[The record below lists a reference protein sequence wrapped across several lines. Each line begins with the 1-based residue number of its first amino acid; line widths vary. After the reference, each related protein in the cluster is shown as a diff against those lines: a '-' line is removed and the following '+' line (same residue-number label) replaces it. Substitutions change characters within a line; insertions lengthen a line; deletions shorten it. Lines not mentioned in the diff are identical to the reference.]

1 MQKEYVVS
9 LDIGTSSVGWAVLD
23 HDFNLV
29 TGKKRIVEIN
39 ENGEKKIRK
48 VRTNLWG
55 VRLFEEGETA
65 ENRRLK
71 RGMRRR
77 IARRKKRLA
86 YLQGLFQKEISI
98 FDDSFFI
105 RLEESFYRKED
116 KTVETQYPLFN
127 GEIGSGESFAS
138 EVDYYNQYPTIYHLR
153 KRLIEDQRQADLRL
167 IYLALHHIAKFRG
180 HFTNQGQTFDLKN
193 LNISSSLHELME
205 KFDDL
210 FEVEKRAEI
219 SFEEANHILADRK
232 TSRKVKTERLVHL
245 YNTGNK
251 VVDAQQKALFTAV
264 VGNGIDI
271 AKIFSNEEYKPN
283 EENKIPKVG
292 DFKYSNEN
300 FEDTW
305 SEIQSYI
312 QPEELEILE
321 TGKKVYESIVLSQIL
336 TQETL
341 SASMVEK
348 FENHKRQLGELKA
361 FTKSISRKV
370 FEEVF
375 QKEGIYDCFI
385 QGNGDPAKVIS
396 RDDFYKKIKKLF
408 EENFVGLKFPDG
420 DKEFDFS
427 QVELTDEQKQELI
440 KIHNEMRFEI
450 YLPKQRMSD
459 NGAIPYQVHEHELI
473 EIIKNQSVYYPFLGE
488 KVIMEEENDEGE
500 TIKKEE
506 YKIQSL
512 FKFRIPYYVGTLAQ
526 KSGWILNEKKELQQA
541 ESSSKNSWLVRRST
555 EKITPWNFS
564 KVVDKEQSAA
574 NFVERMTGFDTYL
587 PSEKVLPKHSL
598 LYQEFIIYNELMTS
612 GWLEKGKKIYFPPE
626 LRREIVNKLFKTSK
640 KVSAQKMLDFLN
652 ARYPGQLHLASK
664 RELFGLDT
672 FVSSPSYN
680 GTFSSYIDLKT
691 AGITDEM
698 IENNRE
704 NFEQIIKWQTIFED
718 RKILK
723 RTLKNANQNHW
734 NHLLSEEQILKLSQK
749 HYTGWGKLSKKLLDG
764 LRTQNGKTIIENL
777 KEEKFNNF
785 MRLLEDEKIVKAT
798 NQAQVEKIDNQSL
811 NYAMVA
817 NLAGSPKIKKGIWQ
831 TLQVIKEL
839 EQFLGRENIS
849 KIVIEMAK
857 DQDTGRTQS
866 RQKQIEKFYATF
878 QEKTKEN
885 IADGSS
891 YYEFD
896 FKELKEELSCAPKL
910 DDEKVYL
917 YFLQNGR
924 SMYGGTKLDLDHLS
938 DYEVDHII
946 PQTYIKDDSF
956 DNKVLVLK
964 SENQNKGGDVP
975 SQAIIDRMKPFW
987 ELLAKN
993 GQISPRKLANLKIGK
1008 LSDDQK
1014 KGFIK
1019 RQLVETRQI
1028 TKHIANILA
1037 DYFNRDQNQ
1046 IEVLT
1051 PKAGLTSQF
1060 RRGEVFVPKEEFDIA
1075 METSQG
1081 IHYEWDGKEFFSDG
1095 EIKESKYKDSNFVK
1109 VHVHE
1114 GFTKLREL
1122 NDYHHAHDA
1131 YLNGIVAF
1139 YIYETRPDLRN
1150 LWVYGEYQR
1159 KEQRVIGKYGQQRKE
1174 FFKQLL
1180 TGMKEKQWLC
1190 YEYDKE
1196 DSSVYTNGEF
1206 WDQEEVFGK
1215 VRKNLGLR
1223 NLNIV
1228 KKVEVQTGKFG
1239 DESVYKKDDKA
1250 TNFAKGLKKDL
1261 DPQYYGGTK
1270 APISAYGVIIQNTK
1284 GEIKVVSIPAMIS
1297 QIYADVADKLSYLQE
1312 IYPKEKITKILV
1324 RQVPKYTKYIL
1335 ENGGIRLYASYQEA
1349 QNGTQLP
1356 MMKIMNNFSTDE
1368 ELEEIYCQ
1376 LAQFISKNKLFAEKK
1391 LDLLTK
1397 EKKGEIQSYF
1407 EKSERVEKEAIIQE
1421 LIRVVKGN
1429 PRDLKTLKKAGL
1441 GTSDQRLKSGNTI
1454 TNGTILVYQSVTG
1467 LYESR
1472 KILPKLP

>member
-1 MQKEYVVS
+1 M
-9 LDIGTSSVGWAVLD
+9 D
-23 HDFNLV
+23 HDFNLA

-39 ENGEKKIRK
+39 EYGEKKISK

-55 VRLFEEGETA
+55 VRLFDEGETS

-86 YLQGLFQKEISI
+86 YLQELFQKEIST

-105 RLEESFYRKED
+105 RLEESFYQKGD
-116 KTVETQYPLFN
+116 KTVETKYPLFN
-127 GEIGSGESFAS
+127 GKVGSGESFVN
-138 EVDYYNQYPTIYHLR
+138 EVDYYNKYPTIYHLR
-153 KRLIEDQRQADLRL
+153 KRLVENQSQADLRL
-167 IYLALHHIAKFRG
+167 IYLGLHHIAKFRG
-180 HFTNQGQTFDLKN
+180 HFTNQGQAFDLKN
-193 LNISSSLHELME
+193 IDASNSLQELICQFDEWGNINRESKSHLE
-205 KFDDL
+205 K
-210 FEVEKRAEI
+210 ANEI
-219 SFEEANHILADRK
+219 LV
-232 TSRKVKTERLVHL
+232 SRKISRKAKSERLAGL
-245 YNTGNK
+245 YNTGDK
-251 VVDAQQKALFTAV
+251 IVDAQQRVLFTAV

-271 AKIFSNEEYKPN
+271 AKIFNNEEYKPS
-283 EENKIPKVG
+283 EENKIPKAS

-305 SEIQSYI
+305 SEIQSYL

-321 TGKKVYESIVLSQIL
+321 IGKKVYESIILSQIL
-336 TQETL
+336 TEETL

-348 FENHKRQLGELKA
+348 FETHKRHLRELKA
-361 FTKSISRKV
+361 FTKSISRKE
-370 FEEVF
+370 FDKIF
-375 QKEGIYDCFI
+375 RKEGIYDCFI
-385 QGNGDPAKVIS
+385 QGKGDPAKVTS
-396 RDDFYKKIKKLF
+396 RDAFYKEIKELF
-408 EENFVGLKFPDG
+408 EKYFRGLKFPDG

-427 QVELTDEQKQELI
+427 QTMLTYEQQKELI
-440 KIHNEMRFEI
+440 KIHNEMRFEV

-459 NGAIPYQVHEHELI
+459 NGAIPYQVHEHELV

-488 KVIMEEENDEGE
+488 KVTMEEENEEGE
-500 TIKKEE
+500 ITQKEE

-526 KSGWILNEKKELQQA
+526 KSGWILNEKEELQQA
-541 ESSSKNSWLVRRST
+541 ESRSKNSWVVRRST

-612 GWLEKGKKIYFPPE
+612 GWLEKGKKQYFSPE
-626 LRREIVNKLFKTSK
+626 LRREIVNELFKSSK
-640 KVSAQKMLDFLN
+640 KVSAQKMLNFLN
-652 ARYPGQLHLASK
+652 ARHPGQLNLVSE

-672 FVSSPSYN
+672 FVNSPSYN
-680 GTFSSYIDLKT
+680 GTFSSYIDLKA

-698 IENNRE
+698 IEKHQDI
-704 NFEQIIKWQTIFED
+704 FEQIIKWQTLFEE
-718 RKILK
+718 RKVLK
-723 RTLKNANQNHW
+723 RTIKKANQNHW
-734 NHLLSEEQILKLSQK
+734 NQFLSEAQITKLSKK
-749 HYTGWGKLSKKLLDG
+749 HYTGWGQLSKKLLDG
-764 LRTQNGKTIIENL
+764 LRTHNGKTIIENL
-777 KEEKFNNF
+777 KEENYNNF
-785 MRLLEDEKIVKAT
+785 MRLLEDEKIVESI
-798 NQAQVEKIDNQSL
+798 NQAQIEKINNLSL

-839 EQFLGRENIS
+839 EQFLGREKIS
-849 KIVIEMAK
+849 KIVIEMAR
-857 DQDTGRTQS
+857 DQNTGRTKS

-878 QEKTKEN
+878 QEKTKGA
-885 IADGSS
+885 IADGLNYSES
-891 YYEFD
+891 D
-896 FKELKEELSCAPKL
+896 FKELKEELSNVQQL
-910 DDEKVYL
+910 DDEKAYL
-917 YFLQNGR
+917 YFLQNGK
-924 SMYGGTKLDLDHLS
+924 SMYGGTKLDLDYLS

-975 SQAIIDRMKPFW
+975 RKEIIDKMKSFW

-993 GQISPRKLANLKIGK
+993 GQVSPRKLANLTIGK
-1008 LSDDQK
+1008 LSDNQK

-1028 TKHIANILA
+1028 TKHVANILA
-1037 DYFNRDQNQ
+1037 DYFNKDQNQ

-1075 METSQG
+1075 METSEG
-1081 IHYEWDGKEFFSDG
+1081 THCEWDGREFCSTG
-1095 EIKESKYKDSNFVK
+1095 EVKASKYKDSNFVK
-1109 VHVHE
+1109 VHIHE
-1114 GFTKLREL
+1114 GFTKLRDL

-1131 YLNGIVAF
+1131 YLNGIVAI

-1150 LWVYGEYQR
+1150 MWVYGEYQR
-1159 KEQRVIGKYGQQRKE
+1159 QGQRKIGKYGQQRKE

-1196 DSSVYTNGEF
+1196 DFSVYTNGEF
-1206 WDQEEVFGK
+1206 WDREEILGRI
-1215 VRKNLGLR
+1215 RKNLGLR

-1228 KKVEVQTGKFG
+1228 KKIEVQTGKFG
-1239 DESVYKKDDKA
+1239 DESVYKKNAKA
-1250 TNFAKGLKKDL
+1250 TNFAKGLKKGL
-1261 DPQYYGGTK
+1261 APQQYGGTK
-1270 APISAYGVIIQNTK
+1270 APISAYGVIIQNAK
-1284 GEIKVVSIPAMIS
+1284 GEIEVVSIPAMIS
-1297 QIYADVADKLSYLQE
+1297 QTYSKTADKLSYLQE
-1312 IYPKEKITKILV
+1312 IYPEKKITKILV

-1335 ENGGIRLYASYQEA
+1335 ENGGVRLFASYQEA

-1356 MMKIMNNFSTDE
+1356 MMKMMNDSSTDE
-1368 ELEEIYCQ
+1368 ELAEIYRQ
-1376 LAQFISKNKLFAEKK
+1376 LARFIFVNKLFAEKK
-1391 LDLLTK
+1391 LELLI
-1397 EKKGEIQSYF
+1397 KGEIQSYF
-1407 EKSERVEKEAIIQE
+1407 DKASREEKKAIIEE
-1421 LIRVVKGN
+1421 LIRAVKGSN
-1429 PRDLKTLKKAGL
+1429 QNLKTLQKAGL
-1441 GTSDQRLKSGNTI
+1441 GTTAQQLKSGNKI

-1467 LYESR
+1467 LYETR
-1472 KILPKLP
+1472 KTLPKSLEKNS